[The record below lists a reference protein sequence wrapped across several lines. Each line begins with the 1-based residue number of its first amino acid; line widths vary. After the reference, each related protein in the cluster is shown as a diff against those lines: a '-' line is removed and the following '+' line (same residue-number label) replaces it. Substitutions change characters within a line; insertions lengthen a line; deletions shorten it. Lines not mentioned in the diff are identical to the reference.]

1 MNKPHSSEPIGHRS
15 RIAWGALLALLA
27 VLVPG
32 MQHESVADEA
42 KTLVIL
48 EEEEPQT
55 SYPLLATTMSEQR
68 LGELLF
74 DRLFVES
81 LGGATDTKIF
91 DEGWR
96 VRTPNLTLIVR
107 EDLKFS
113 DGSPAT
119 FSDVAFTINDVY
131 RKSGLGH
138 TVAEWYSR
146 VFGDAQQIAA
156 RAGSLRFL
164 VSMPEEGAERYLQT
178 TYLLSREHLTA
189 GGEGIADLE
198 RTKRQPRGTG
208 PFYPPTV
215 IENFDDIRLTR
226 NPHRPR
232 EAREGRTPVD
242 QLRLLYDQDA
252 ARQRELMEGSRA
264 DVWVAPPA
272 AVLPPFRNQRER
284 FATRSYDLNQWWYV
298 ALNQHNGHL
307 ANPAVRE
314 AVDLLLPRQ
323 QLIEKFGGEE
333 TAQLTSGPFLPGS
346 AWEAPDTAP
355 TGRDRAR
362 AEELLKSAGYR
373 KEAGSW
379 LSEEGEA
386 FSLRLGVQ
394 SDILDDYN
402 DVVYALT
409 DAWDSA
415 GFQVRVR
422 GIRPGDWRDNVEG
435 GKAADSH
442 DLILGRW
449 NLDREEG
456 AIDLFTVRDR
466 PGREINLFQYSH
478 KDVDQIIKDFYAETS
493 GPAREALMQKF
504 HRTLHHDRPYLFL
517 WTLQVQS
524 VYRRDRLSGFRA
536 APFYYFT
543 AIDRVAWKQPKE
555 SQATP

>member
-1 MNKPHSSEPIGHRS
+1 MNKSHPSEPIGRRG
-15 RIAWGALLALLA
+15 RIAWATLLALLA

-32 MQHESVADEA
+32 TQHESVADEA

-81 LGGATDTKIF
+81 LGGATDTKVF

-96 VRTPNLTLIVR
+96 FRDPKLTLIVR

-113 DGSPAT
+113 DGTPAT
-119 FSDVAFTINDVY
+119 FSDVAFTVNDVY

-146 VFGDAQQIAA
+146 VFGDAQQIAD
-156 RAGSLRFL
+156 RAGSLGFL

-178 TYLLSREHLTA
+178 TYLFSRHHLTG
-189 GGEGIADLE
+189 GGEGTANLE
-198 RTKRQPRGTG
+198 GTKRQPIGTG
-208 PFYPPTV
+208 PFYPAAV
-215 IENFDDIRLTR
+215 IDNFDDIRLTR

-232 EAREGRTPVD
+232 EAREGRKAVD

-307 ANPAVRE
+307 ANPEVRE

-379 LSEEGEA
+379 LSKEGEA
-386 FSLRLGVQ
+386 LSLRLGVQ

-402 DVVYALT
+402 DVVYGIQ
-409 DAWDSA
+409 DSWESF
-415 GFQVRVR
+415 GLRVRVR
-422 GIRPGDWRDNVEG
+422 GIRPNDWSAITERGEA
-435 GKAADSH
+435 GKSYDM
-442 DLILGRW
+442 ILGRW
-449 NLDREEG
+449 NVDREEASLELFRKAGSYG
-456 AIDLFTVRDR
+456 AQT
-466 PGREINLFQYSH
+466 NLFNWASPEVE
-478 KDVDQIIKDFYAETS
+478 DLLGRFYKETS
-493 GPAREALMQKF
+493 GPAREALMQKL
-504 HRTLHHDRPYLFL
+504 HRHIASERPYLFL

-524 VYRRDRLSGFRA
+524 LYRRDRISGFR
-536 APFYYFT
+536 PSSFYYYSDIGKVT
-543 AIDRVAWKQPKE
+543 WRDEP
-555 SQATP
+555 TD